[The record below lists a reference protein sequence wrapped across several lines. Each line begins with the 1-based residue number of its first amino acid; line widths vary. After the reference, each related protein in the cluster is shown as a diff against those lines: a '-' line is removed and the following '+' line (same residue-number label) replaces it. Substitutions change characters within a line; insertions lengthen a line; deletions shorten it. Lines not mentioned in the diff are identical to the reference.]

1 MAALNLN
8 IPSRSGDEIRADL
21 ETQLRA
27 KGADIVTFMDLID
40 QAIFFRDAAIA
51 MQKDV
56 KERGLSYLSIS
67 STGKEYMKDNPS
79 IKLAM
84 MYNKQ
89 YLAILTQLDLTTKTI
104 EISTSDD
111 EDL

>member
-1 MAALNLN
+1 MAALDLK
-8 IPSRSGDEIRADL
+8 IPTRSSEEIRADL
-21 ETQLRA
+21 EAQLKA
-27 KGADIVTFMDLID
+27 KGADIITFMDLID
-40 QAIFFRDAAIA
+40 QAIFFRDTAIA

-56 KERGLSYLSIS
+56 RERGLSFLSIS

-104 EISTSDD
+104 ETSTADD
-111 EDL
+111 DDL

>member
-1 MAALNLN
+1 
-8 IPSRSGDEIRADL
+8 
-21 ETQLRA
+21 
-27 KGADIVTFMDLID
+27 
-40 QAIFFRDAAIA
+40 
-51 MQKDV
+51 
-56 KERGLSYLSIS
+56 
-67 STGKEYMKDNPS
+67 MKDNPS

>member
-8 IPSRSGDEIRADL
+8 IPTRSSEEIRTDL
-21 ETQLRA
+21 EAQLKA
-27 KGADIVTFMDLID
+27 KGADIITFMDLID

-56 KERGLSYLSIS
+56 RERGLSFLSIS

-104 EISTSDD
+104 ETSTADD
-111 EDL
+111 DDL

>member
-8 IPSRSGDEIRADL
+8 IPSRSSEEIRADL
-21 ETQLRA
+21 EAQLRA
-27 KGADIVTFMDLID
+27 KGADI
-40 QAIFFRDAAIA
+40 
-51 MQKDV
+51 

-104 EISTSDD
+104 ETSTSDD

>member
-8 IPSRSGDEIRADL
+8 IPTRSSEEIRADL
-21 ETQLRA
+21 EAQLKA
-27 KGADIVTFMDLID
+27 KGADIITFMDLID

-56 KERGLSYLSIS
+56 RERGLSFLSIS

-104 EISTSDD
+104 ETSTADD
-111 EDL
+111 DDL

>member
-8 IPSRSGDEIRADL
+8 IPTRSSEEIRADL
-21 ETQLRA
+21 EAQLRA
-27 KGADIVTFMDLID
+27 KGADIITFMDLID

-56 KERGLSYLSIS
+56 RERGLSFLSIS

-104 EISTSDD
+104 ETSTADD
-111 EDL
+111 DDL